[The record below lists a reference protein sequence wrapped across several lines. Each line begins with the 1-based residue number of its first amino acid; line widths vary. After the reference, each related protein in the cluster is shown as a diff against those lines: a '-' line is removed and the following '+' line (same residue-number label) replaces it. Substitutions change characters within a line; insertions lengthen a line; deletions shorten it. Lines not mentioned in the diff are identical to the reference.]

1 MSNCSVCDIDLEIT
15 YVQHFFSYNI
25 PDLTND
31 LFIEQLSANHI
42 KLHKL
47 PPLLCIIFNFI
58 SGLFQITH
66 SLPQGTSHIHFPL
79 FCERKNDSDTV
90 VSRTRRTKNIESKGL
105 ERAHNFL
112 SFSISFFIKIF
123 LIKLFSEHFGVLW

>member
-1 MSNCSVCDIDLEIT
+1 MVRKEEKSILINCNICDLDPEIT

-31 LFIEQLSANHI
+31 FFIEQLSANHI

-47 PPLLCIIFNFI
+47 PPLLCIIVYFI

-66 SLPQGTSHIHFPL
+66 SFPQGTSHLHFPL
-79 FCERKNDSDTV
+79 ICERKNDSDTV
-90 VSRTRRTKNIESKGL
+90 VSRTWRTKNTESKGR
-105 ERAHNFL
+105 EKAHNFL
-112 SFSISFFIKIF
+112 SFSIISSLK
-123 LIKLFSEHFGVLW
+123 FS